1 MTSIFGLL
9 PDLGVGIW
17 VCSTFQS
24 QKGKFSIQQSGLFRR
39 LPYPVERANLKKKKC
54 RRYYTLSY

>member
-39 LPYPVERANLKKKKC
+39 LPYPVERANLKKKKM
-54 RRYYTLSY
+54 